1 MTDEELRKL
10 LNRMKN
16 GDLSAFEEIYNGLSA
31 PVYTIALRIT
41 QSRTLAEDTVQEVF
55 LKLYSAPPAEHIEKL
70 RAYIFRMAH
79 NRALDMLRAQHEH
92 EDIDDI
98 AELAA
103 PQREDHSDVT
113 EALSSLSEAER
124 SIISLH
130 IYGGLKF
137 REIAEITGSPTGTVL
152 WRYNRAIS
160 RLRKLLSDSE
170 S

>member
-10 LNRMKN
+10 LDKMKS
-16 GDLSAFEEIYNGLSA
+16 GDISAFEEIYSGLSA

-41 QSRTLAEDTVQEVF
+41 RSRTLAEDTVQEVF
-55 LKLYSAPPAEHIEKL
+55 LKLYSAPPAEDIEKP

-79 NRALDMLRAQHEH
+79 NRALDMLRAHPDH
-92 EDIDDI
+92 EDID
-98 AELAA
+98 EHTGLAA
-103 PQREDHSDVT
+103 PQREDISDVT
-113 EALSSLSEAER
+113 EALSSLPEKER
-124 SIISLH
+124 SIVSLH
-130 IYGGLKF
+130 IYAGLKF

-160 RLRKLLSDSE
+160 RLRKLLSDNE